1 MLSSY
6 ISLTET
12 QDIFCVAMHDRH
24 AALLGEALRGKKLIL
39 SFFEDRF
46 PVSAHS
52 KALDMLSAA
61 DYIVVDSRK
70 NANKLQQAVG
80 KWFRN
85 IMVIPPYDTRVD
97 LSISGQFAVQKIL
110 VPVDDIE
117 DEVFDALI
125 HFLGKYLLLNEKAR
139 IHLLTR
145 RSEYDRKQK
154 VLEHVRKVL
163 GGEGLEEDWAAMEED
178 KGQVAENDLDPEESV
193 PVKFFVEQCMDELS
207 ISKCMREQ
215 RVLVDLRKVPELFLQ
230 ITAISIGIPQIV
242 RTRTEFVEHGKNGFV
257 LKRIKNLPEVLNYY
271 LDGMSGWNRARVY
284 SYELVREYST
294 EQLLDK
300 WGEVLESVG
309 GDSYLTVGRKRLE

>member
-1 MLSSY
+1 ML
-6 ISLTET
+6 
-12 QDIFCVAMHDRH
+12 
-24 AALLGEALRGKKLIL
+24 
-39 SFFEDRF
+39 
-46 PVSAHS
+46 
-52 KALDMLSAA
+52 
-61 DYIVVDSRK
+61 
-70 NANKLQQAVG
+70 
-80 KWFRN
+80 FR
-85 IMVIPPYDTRVD
+85 
-97 LSISGQFAVQKIL
+97 SIL

-309 GDSYLTVGRKRLE
+309 GDSYLTVGRKIGRAHV